1 MRLLFDIVPR
11 RPYLQGR
18 PRCDDVLKTAEKL
31 LDIWFHDNEYWEEEA
46 YNESL
51 EAVRNH
57 RRRVR
62 FELLKRGVELI
73 VALYYV
79 QALLMAMIL
88 N

>member
-1 MRLLFDIVPR
+1 
-11 RPYLQGR
+11 
-18 PRCDDVLKTAEKL
+18 
-31 LDIWFHDNEYWEEEA
+31 
-46 YNESL
+46 
-51 EAVRNH
+51 VRNH